1 MRSSE
6 IRPPLVPLLRVS
18 SHVLVR
24 RGGLCDPG
32 SVPPAAAFAV
42 RVRGKSQCK
51 ADYLAAGYAER
62 TAWEKQPKQPL
73 PGGVLLA
80 FKPRPVFTPAGRYLI
95 SLVAQTKIFECE

>member
-6 IRPPLVPLLRVS
+6 IRPPLVPLLLVA
-18 SHVLVR
+18 SHVLTR

-62 TAWEKQPKQPL
+62 TALGKQPKQPL

-80 FKPRPVFTPAGRYLI
+80 FE
-95 SLVAQTKIFECE
+95 TKTRFYSSGQVSHQPGSANQNFRV